1 MTLATQRREDH
12 PTRRGAVCG
21 PIGSR
26 VRRASFDNERLIGVL
41 VTISDMNAAPEEI
54 TSLVG
59 REVYS
64 NNGVFVGE
72 VEDVRLDLDT
82 QSVTGLALAELN
94 GELFAGRVDGNTGV
108 IVPYRW
114 VRAVGDVVLVNDI
127 IERLETGTDEPEVEP
142 EQQAT

>member
-1 MTLATQRREDH
+1 MDAEPQ
-12 PTRRGAVCG
+12 
-21 PIGSR
+21 
-26 VRRASFDNERLIGVL
+26 
-41 VTISDMNAAPEEI
+41 EI

-72 VEDVRLDLDT
+72 VEDIRLDLDVEA
-82 QSVTGLALAELN
+82 VTGLALHELN
-94 GELFAGRVDGNTGV
+94 HELFDGQAPGSRGV

-127 IERLETGTDEPEVEP
+127 VERLSEHDEEEAP
-142 EQQAT
+142 A